1 MIDFN
6 QSWLPF
12 IYLYGVGGIF
22 FAIGVRLIV
31 KTNALNLS
39 IPRHRI
45 WLKVLFFGFG
55 FYTLLHLIFIL
66 LALGS
71 K

>member
-1 MIDFN
+1 MIDFS

-22 FAIGVRLIV
+22 FVIGVRLIV

-39 IPRHRI
+39 IPRHCI
-45 WLKVLFFGFG
+45 WLKVLLFGFA
-55 FYTLLHLIFIL
+55 FYALLHLIFIL

>member
-31 KTNALNLS
+31 KTNSLNLS
-39 IPRHRI
+39 IHRHRI
-45 WLKVLFFGFG
+45 WLKLLFFGFG
-55 FYTLLHLIFIL
+55 FYMLLHLILIL

>member
-12 IYLYGVGGIF
+12 IYLYGVGCIF

-31 KTNALNLS
+31 KTDALNLS
-39 IPRHRI
+39 IHRHRI
-45 WLKVLFFGFG
+45 WLKILFFGFG
-55 FYTLLHLIFIL
+55 FYMLLHLIFIL

>member
-31 KTNALNLS
+31 KTDALNLS
-39 IPRHRI
+39 IHRHRI
-45 WLKVLFFGFG
+45 WLKLLFFGFG
-55 FYTLLHLIFIL
+55 FYMLLHLILIL

>member
-1 MIDFN
+1 MIEFN

-12 IYLYGVGGIF
+12 IYLYGVGGI
-22 FAIGVRLIV
+22 ILIV
-31 KTNALNLS
+31 GIRIILKTNALNLS
-39 IPRHRI
+39 IPRHKI
-45 WLKVLFFGFG
+45 WLIILFFGFV
-55 FYTLLHLIFIL
+55 FYCLLHFIFIL

>member
-31 KTNALNLS
+31 KTDALNLS
-39 IPRHRI
+39 IHRHRI
-45 WLKVLFFGFG
+45 WLKILFFGFG
-55 FYTLLHLIFIL
+55 FYMLLHLILIL